1 MINKRSKIVITLA
14 IASLF
19 LIGCQTSANRIDIS
33 TYAPVIDTGQY
44 DYSKYQSDLV
54 DCQRLGQKVQVTYEA
69 QRKKEQ
75 DQAVANAFLGA
86 FVGAAIGHTVAGNNR
101 GHKGRAA
108 TAGAVYGAAIAGA
121 QGSEE
126 IDYTRLIAKFG
137 PTAVVDRCMVG
148 RGYKVLSAE
157 GFGGG

>member
-1 MINKRSKIVITLA
+1 M
-14 IASLF
+14 
-19 LIGCQTSANRIDIS
+19 
-33 TYAPVIDTGQY
+33 
-44 DYSKYQSDLV
+44 V

-75 DQAVANAFLGA
+75 DQAVANALLGA
-86 FVGAAIGHTVAGNNR
+86 FIGAAVGHGIAGNND
-101 GHKGRAA
+101 GHTGRAA
-108 TAGAVYGAAIAGA
+108 TAGAVYGATIAGS
-121 QGSEE
+121 QGAEE
-126 IDYTRLIAKFG
+126 VDYTRVIAKFG